1 MFMGKLSTLNTVL
14 FVFFATYGYYQYYI
28 HGAPAE
34 RSLSVGIA
42 FSIILV
48 LYQLLLHQRKK

>member
-1 MFMGKLSTLNTVL
+1 MGKLSSFNTVL
-14 FVFFATYGYYQYYI
+14 FVFFATHGYYQYFI
-28 HGAPAE
+28 LKAPPE

-48 LYQLLLHQRKK
+48 LYRWLLSQRKK